1 MDIESA
7 HVSKNLTHHEI
18 RALLESNAFELWFQP
33 IVSLQTLQV
42 RSFEGLARGRD
53 SAGDLISPARFIPT
67 VESDPGLYRDFTDRM
82 IEHAVA
88 FAVQCRSA
96 GQSLPITV
104 NLAEA
109 SLRDDD
115 LVDRVKRALDEHNIP
130 ARQLMFEITER
141 EFINPE
147 SAHSR
152 VLDRLN
158 ELGVGLTIDDFGTG
172 WSSLETLRWLPLS
185 QLKIDRGF
193 VDHIAHHAADRI
205 IVEKVI
211 ELAHSLHLVVVAE
224 GIERAEQL
232 HALREVGCDRGQ
244 GFLFSAAVDPEQA
257 VEMAAHGFV
266 EQGPCPAPI
275 SAAAVGDSDPDR
287 DASMSFTVD
296 SDADCI
302 GDVVADGSAI
312 GSLGLQFLDV
322 MPVAAFVKAVDG
334 RMVWTNERYWRRM
347 GASSLAEIVELRDVD
362 FHRIDEA
369 LRYRY
374 DDLVVVST
382 GKPAIDRYEFQTPPD
397 GVRRAI
403 RTSKF
408 PVRNRLGAVVGLVG
422 FYVDADEESVSLG
435 PLASDAPSRFAD
447 ASVS

>member
-1 MDIESA
+1 MESA
-7 HVSKNLTHHEI
+7 PAHASKDLTHSEV
-18 RALLESNAFELWFQP
+18 RALLERDAFDLWFQP
-33 IVSLQTLQV
+33 IVCLRTLQV

-53 SAGDLISPARFIPT
+53 SSGDLISPARFIPA

-82 IEHAVA
+82 IERAVA
-88 FAVQCRSA
+88 FAVECRLA
-96 GQSLPITV
+96 GQTLPITV

-115 LVDRVKRALDEHNIP
+115 LVDRVEQALDEHDIP

-152 VLDRLN
+152 VLDRLS
-158 ELGVGLTIDDFGTG
+158 EMGVGLTIDDFGTG

-185 QLKIDRGF
+185 QLKIDGGF
-193 VDHIAHHAADRI
+193 IDHIAHHAADRI

-232 HALREVGCDRGQ
+232 HVLREVGCDRGQ
-244 GFLFSAAVDPEQA
+244 GFLFSPAVDPKQA
-257 VEMAAHGFV
+257 VELAVNGFV
-266 EQGPCPAPI
+266 EQGPCPSPLPAP
-275 SAAAVGDSDPDR
+275 AVGESAPGR
-287 DASMSFTVD
+287 DTSISFTID
-296 SDADCI
+296 SDAGCI
-302 GDVVADGSAI
+302 GDAISDGNAI
-312 GSLGLQFLDV
+312 RSLGLQFLGV
-322 MPVAAFVKAVDG
+322 MPTAAFVKAIDG
-334 RMVWTNERYWRRM
+334 RMVWANECYLRCV
-347 GASSLAEIVELRDVD
+347 GASSLADIVELRDID

-374 DDLVVVST
+374 DDLLVVST
-382 GKPAIDRYEFQTPPD
+382 GEPTMDRYEFQTRPD
-397 GVRRAI
+397 GVRHAI

-408 PVRNRLGAVVGLVG
+408 AVRNRFGTVVGLVG
-422 FYVDADEESVSLG
+422 FYVDADEESVLPG
-435 PLASDAPSRFAD
+435 PGVSDTRGRFAN
-447 ASVS
+447 VSIS